1 MVGNAL
7 IDLIE
12 YYRLHLTVTGD
23 YIMSFVKVVA
33 IIRPDV
39 LDHVE
44 AALKEAN
51 VPGVSITH
59 VEGYGEYANF
69 FRKDRMVQHIQ
80 VEVFISEKRA
90 TEIAESIMNSAHTG
104 TDGDGIVAVIP
115 VNSVYHIRTKQKCGD
130 EAC

>member
-1 MVGNAL
+1 
-7 IDLIE
+7 
-12 YYRLHLTVTGD
+12 
-23 YIMSFVKVVA
+23 MSFVKVVA

-44 AALKEAN
+44 SSLKEAN

-80 VEVFISEKRA
+80 VEVFIGKKRA
-90 TEIAESIMNSAHTG
+90 TEIAEKIMQVAHTG
-104 TDGDGIVAVIP
+104 CDGDGIVAIIP
-115 VNSVYHIRTKQKCGD
+115 VDSVYHIRTKQKCGD
-130 EAC
+130 EVC

>member
-1 MVGNAL
+1 
-7 IDLIE
+7 
-12 YYRLHLTVTGD
+12 
-23 YIMSFVKVVA
+23 MSFVKVVA

-44 AALKEAN
+44 ASLKEGN

-90 TEIAESIMNSAHTG
+90 TEIAELIMESAHTG
-104 TDGDGIVAVIP
+104 TDGDGIVAIIP